1 MIKLEHIYKIYNKN
15 RPNEIV
21 VCNDINVSFP
31 DSGLITI
38 LGASGSG
45 KTTLLNVISGMDD
58 FDKGKLYFDDVSIS
72 KYNHKK
78 WDLIRKEKIGYV
90 YQDYNL
96 LKELTVYENIE
107 PVLRMQGIDDQEVI
121 LDKVK
126 YLLKAVGL
134 NNYEDRLIKQLSGG
148 QQQRVGFARALAN
161 NPEVMLAD
169 EPTGNLDGKTTIELM
184 NIIKEISKTRLVI
197 LVTHEQV
204 LCDYYA
210 DRIIEIESGRIV
222 KDYLNEEHKTLD
234 YLQEHIINL
243 DDFEKVSLENETLNV
258 SRFTNKKDIEKLDID
273 LIERNQTLY
282 IKVNSNSLKRTK
294 YLDDDSEIIIH
305 NNEESKNKIQNIFDL
320 NNVFPE
326 DNELKKTKAF
336 DWKEIFKYAF
346 NKIKK
351 LNISG
356 KMLYLAM
363 FMLGLIISVSIGL
376 LGEIYHVEQT
386 YNELHENYITVEMG
400 RDQYDSYL
408 ELENVAG
415 VEQLMLVT
423 SPIKFKLS
431 SPDYYQSS
439 GSIDVLAQPIDVKFF
454 NDETLIYGEL
464 PIGYEIVIDQSVADK
479 MIQDYASIGIK
490 TYEDVLKCEF
500 KIRTSGLD
508 SSKSIESSLKFKIS
522 GIAKSKS
529 LSVWMKEEL
538 IYSFVTPVLIDYRI
552 MEDNFKL
559 VSGELPTGPL
569 YLLINNQ
576 YPSILEGNTPN
587 NIGIA
592 TGHYEISGI
601 YQYEVDGR
609 SYNFE
614 KVFVSSMEFM
624 KQKYFRFN
632 NYRNQDFELLVYATD
647 VEQTLLNLN
656 EAGYEAV
663 ANIYDSDFAQD
674 LKLEENKTFYILALS
689 GITISALCIFLI
701 MRSSLISRMYEVSV
715 YRSIGVSRKEIRRI
729 FLVEILLA
737 STVSSVFG
745 FLFMT
750 ILLIKGQTTVFSSI
764 VARFNLIT
772 IFIVIVGIYLINTV
786 FGLLPINLLLRK
798 TPSNIMKQNDL

>member
-31 DSGLITI
+31 DNGLITI

-58 FDKGKLYFDDVSIS
+58 FDKGKLIFDDVSIS

-107 PVLRMQGIDDQEVI
+107 PVLRMQGIDDKEVI

-126 YLLKAVGL
+126 YLLKSVGL

-210 DRIIEIESGRIV
+210 DRIIEIESGKIV
-222 KDYLNEEHKTLD
+222 KDYLNHEHKTLD

-243 DDFEKVSLENETLNV
+243 DDFEKTSLETGNLNI
-258 SRFTNKKDIEKLDID
+258 SRFTNKNDIDKLDID

-282 IKVNSNSLKRTK
+282 IKVNSKTLKRTK

-305 NNEESKNKIQNIFDL
+305 NNDEANKKTQSIFNL
-320 NNVFPE
+320 NNLFSE
-326 DNELKKTKAF
+326 DKELKKTKAF

-386 YNELHENYITVEMG
+386 YNELHENYITVAMK

-408 ELENVAG
+408 ELESVAG
-415 VEQLMLVT
+415 VDQLMLVT
-423 SPIKFKLS
+423 SPIKFKVS
-431 SPDYYQSS
+431 PPDYYQS
-439 GSIDVLAQPIDVKFF
+439 GNSIDVLGQPIDVKFF
-454 NDETLIYGEL
+454 NEETLIYGEL
-464 PIGYEIVIDQSVADK
+464 PVGYDIVIDQSVADK
-479 MIQDYASIGIK
+479 MIYDYASIGIK

-522 GIAKSKS
+522 GIASSKS

-552 MEDNFKL
+552 MEDNFKI

-587 NIGIA
+587 NIGIV

-656 EAGYEAV
+656 DAGYEAV
-663 ANIYDSDFAQD
+663 ANVYDSDFAQD
-674 LKLEENKTFYILALS
+674 LKLAENKTFYILALS
-689 GITISALCIFLI
+689 GIVVSALCIFLI

-715 YRSIGVSRKEIRRI
+715 YRSIGVSRKEIKRI

-737 STVSSVFG
+737 STISSVFG
-745 FLFMT
+745 FLLMT
-750 ILLIKGQTTVFSSI
+750 FLLIKGQTTVLSSV
-764 VARFNLIT
+764 VARFNFIT
-772 IFIVIVGIYLINTV
+772 IIIVVIGIYLVNTV

>member
-15 RPNEIV
+15 KANEIV
-21 VCNDINVSFP
+21 VCNDINITFP
-31 DSGLITI
+31 SSGLITI

-58 FDKGKLYFDDVSIS
+58 FDKGTLIFDDVSIS

-107 PVLRMQGIDDQEVI
+107 PVLRMQGIDDKGTI
-121 LDKVK
+121 LEKVK
-126 YLLKAVGL
+126 YLLKSVGL
-134 NNYEDRLIKQLSGG
+134 DNYEDRLIKQLSGG

-184 NIIKEISKTRLVI
+184 NIIKEISRTRLVI

-210 DRIIEIESGRIV
+210 DRIIEIESGKII
-222 KDYLNEEHKTLD
+222 KDYINEEHKALD

-243 DDFEKVSLENETLNV
+243 HDFNKTSLENEQFNI
-258 SRFTNKKDIEKLDID
+258 SRYTNKKGSEKLDID

-282 IKVNSNSLKRTK
+282 IKVNSKTLKRTK
-294 YLDDDSEIIIH
+294 YLDDNSEIIIRD
-305 NNEESKNKIQNIFDL
+305 NGKFDEQSQNDFNLINL
-320 NNVFPE
+320 FPE
-326 DNELKKTKAF
+326 EKTLLKTKAF
-336 DWKEIFKYAF
+336 NWKEIFEYAL
-346 NKIKK
+346 NKLKK

-376 LGEIYHVEQT
+376 LGEIYHVEKT
-386 YNELHENYITVEMG
+386 YNKLHENYITVEMD
-400 RDQYDSYL
+400 RDQYESYS
-408 ELENVAG
+408 ELENVSG
-415 VEQLMLVT
+415 VDQLMLVT
-423 SPIKFKLS
+423 KPINFSVSP
-431 SPDYYQSS
+431 PDYYQSS
-439 GSIDVLAQPIDVKFF
+439 GAIDVSAQPIDIKFF
-454 NDETLIYGEL
+454 DENTLIYGEL
-464 PIGYEIVIDQSVADK
+464 PSGYEIVIDHSVADK
-479 MIQDYASIGIK
+479 MIDDYASIGIK

-500 KIRTSGLD
+500 KIRTSGLGT
-508 SSKSIESSLKFKIS
+508 SKSIESSLRFKIS
-522 GIAKSKS
+522 GIAKTKS

-538 IYSFVTPVLIDYRI
+538 IYSFVTPVLVDYRI
-552 MEDNFKL
+552 MGDNFKII
-559 VSGELPTGPL
+559 SGVMPTAPL
-569 YLLINNQ
+569 YLLINDQ

-624 KQKYFRFN
+624 KKKYFRFS
-632 NYRNQDFELLVYATD
+632 NYRHQDFELLVYATD
-647 VEQTLLNLN
+647 VEQTLLSLS
-656 EAGYEAV
+656 EAGYEAK
-663 ANIYDSDFAQD
+663 ANLYDSDIAQD
-674 LKLEENKTFYILALS
+674 LKLEENQTFYILALS
-689 GITISALCIFLI
+689 GIVISALCIFLI
-701 MRSSLISRMYEVSV
+701 MRSNLISRMYEVSV
-715 YRSIGVSRKEIRRI
+715 YRSIGVSRKEIKRI
-729 FLVEILLA
+729 FLIEILLA
-737 STVSSVFG
+737 STLSSVFG
-745 FLFMT
+745 FLLMT
-750 ILLIKGQTTVFSSI
+750 FLLIQGQTTVLSTVI
-764 VARFNLIT
+764 ARFNLLT
-772 IFIVIVGIYLINTV
+772 IVIVVIGIYLVNTV